1 MIIRDAEPG
10 DARQIAEVHVASWQ
24 SAYAGLIPD
33 SELERLSVNEREYV
47 WNRRLTGNRSMFP
60 VFVDQDRVVGW
71 AVVGPSRDPDC
82 DRAQVYELYAI
93 YLLELYCGRG
103 FGKRLYQAAEQRIVP
118 VAKEIKVWVLEGNT
132 RARRFYES
140 IGFTIESNQQK
151 EIPFGSKLLS
161 EVRYRKV
168 L

>member
-60 VFVDQDRVVGW
+60 VLVDQGRVVGW

-82 DRAQVYELYAI
+82 DQAQVYELYGI
-93 YLLELYCGRG
+93 YFLESYWGG
-103 FGKRLYQAAEQRIVP
+103 GYGKRLYRAAEQRIVAA
-118 VAKEIKVWVLEGNT
+118 AKEIKVWGLEGNA

-140 IGFTIESNQQK
+140 IGFTIETNQRK
-151 EIPFGSKLLS
+151 EIPFGSKLLA